1 MVTQDSTP
9 SGLEVLS
16 KSGHWV
22 KAPPVPG
29 AFVVNIADCFMRQ
42 TNDYFVSTVHRVV
55 NRSGR
60 ERYSLPF
67 FFGFD
72 PRKVS
77 DRPWGGVRGSKM
89 LMLRRRGLRQCLR
102 V

>member
-1 MVTQDSTP
+1 MVTQDETP

-16 KSGHWV
+16 KQSGYWV

-42 TNDYFVSTVHRVV
+42 TNDYFVPTVHRVV

-60 ERYSLPF
+60 ERYSVPF

-72 PRKVS
+72 
-77 DRPWGGVRGSKM
+77 GSKVRCRSFLVDCM
-89 LMLRRRGLRQCLR
+89 VILTLVLTGFD
-102 V
+102 VEA